1 MEEVLKNLKDWQNY
15 VSIPRKEL
23 DGFSICPF
31 AKTEKLDYDIIIS
44 EEELLIQILTKEK
57 TNKELFIFVDVDRK
71 LSSDIAENLVNFYNE
86 ISSGYSYFIDDFSNP
101 NYIRDI
107 NTGNGKYIVIIAQ
120 RNDILESA
128 RKKLIKT
135 NYYSMIEP
143 EYLKKIGVKLNDRS
157 KDY

>member
-1 MEEVLKNLKDWQNY
+1 MEEVLKDLNSWQEY
-15 VSIPRKEL
+15 VSIKRKEL

-44 EEELLIQILTKEK
+44 QEELLIQVLKKEK
-57 TNKELFIFVDVDRK
+57 THKEFFIFVDVDRK

-86 ISSGYSYFIDDFSNP
+86 ISFEYSYFIDDFANP
-101 NYIRDI
+101 NYIRSI

-135 NYYSMIEP
+135 KYYSMIEP
-143 EYLKKIGVKLNDRS
+143 EYLKKIGVNFDEC
-157 KDY
+157 

>member
-1 MEEVLKNLKDWQNY
+1 MEEVLKNLKDWQEY

-31 AKTEKLDYDIIIS
+31 SKTEKLEYEIVES
-44 EEELLIQILTKEK
+44 EEKLLIQILRKEK
-57 TNKELFIFVDVDRK
+57 TNKELFIFVDADRK

-101 NYIRDI
+101 NYIRNI

-128 RKKLIKT
+128 RNKLKKT
-135 NYYSMIEP
+135 DYYSMIDG
-143 EYLKKIGVKLNDRS
+143 EYLKKIGVNLNES
-157 KDY
+157 